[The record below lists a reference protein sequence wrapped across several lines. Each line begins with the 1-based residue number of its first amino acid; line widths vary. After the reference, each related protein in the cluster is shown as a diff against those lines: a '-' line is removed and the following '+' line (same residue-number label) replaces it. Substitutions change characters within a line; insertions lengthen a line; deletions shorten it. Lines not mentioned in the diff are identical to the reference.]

1 MQGQEVGWAAAEGG
15 RARLRGLTSIGP
27 TAVRWSPSTLARRAG
42 RLTVARIGRSG
53 ARVRPEALALAD
65 SRLALTYRALDERAD
80 ALARGLL
87 HRGIGRGD
95 FIAVYLPNRVESLIA
110 VLAVARA
117 GATFVPMNPRFKARE
132 LQAVLSAARPK
143 VVFTAGERRPTLVA
157 AARAAQTP
165 LPLLVCVDEAT
176 GPGSIDLAALDGA
189 PAAPA
194 PDVRADDPF
203 SLFFTSG
210 TTGQPKGALG
220 THRARMLWI
229 ENAARVYGLGPDE
242 TYLAALP
249 FAHSAGLTFALMHL
263 HAGGTVHILEAFDPV
278 AYLGGARRL
287 GATSALVVPA
297 MLTRLIE
304 AAEAGVE
311 PGALAG
317 LRRLVTCGA
326 PLAAR
331 TKAEVLDRLTPLL
344 YDYYGSTE
352 SSSMTVLLPEDQRRR
367 PGSVGRPFPNV
378 AIKVAGP
385 DGEALPPRAVGE
397 VCARNPY
404 GMTAYLD
411 DPEATRAAF
420 RDGWFRTGDLGHLDD
435 DGYLHLVGRST
446 DTIISGGLNIHPGE
460 VEQAL
465 LEHEAVAECAVV
477 GEPDP
482 RWGQAIAAHVVL
494 RPGHTL
500 DLAGVQA
507 HCSRLL
513 ADYKKPRRLH
523 LVPDL
528 PRNAAGKVMRADL
541 LARTRHASLDL
552 PTIGDNPCPCV

>member
-1 MQGQEVGWAAAEGG
+1 MERQEVGSAAAEGG
-15 RARLRGLTSIGP
+15 PARHRGRDSAGP
-27 TAVRWSPSTLARRAG
+27 RSAGPAPTTLASRADRR
-42 RLTVARIGRSG
+42 TVARIGRRG
-53 ARVRPEALALAD
+53 AQVRPETLALAD
-65 SRLALTYRALDERAD
+65 SRSALTYRALDGRAD
-80 ALARGLL
+80 AVARGLL
-87 HRGIGRGD
+87 HRGVGRHD
-95 FIAVYLPNRVESLIA
+95 FVALYLPNRVESLVA

-117 GATFVPMNPRFKARE
+117 GATLVPVNPRFKARE

-143 VVFTAGERRPTLVA
+143 VVFTTGERCLTVVA
-157 AARAAQTP
+157 AARAARMP
-165 LPLLVCVDEAT
+165 LPLLVCVDEAA

-189 PAAPA
+189 PPAPA

-210 TTGQPKGALG
+210 TTGRPKGALG

-242 TYLAALP
+242 VYLAALP

-263 HAGGTVHILEAFDPV
+263 HVGGTVHILEELDPA
-278 AYLGGARRL
+278 AYLGRARLL

-297 MLTRLIE
+297 MLTRLVE
-304 AAEAGVE
+304 AVEAGAE

-326 PLAAR
+326 PLALH
-331 TKAEVLDRLTPLL
+331 TKAEVLDRLTPRL

-352 SSSMTVLLPEDQRRR
+352 SSSMTVLVPEDQRRK

-378 AIKVAGP
+378 ALEVAGP
-385 DGEALPPRAVGE
+385 DGEALPAGTVGE

-404 GMTAYLD
+404 GMAAYLD

-420 RDGWFRTGDLGHLDD
+420 RDGWFRTGDLGRLDA

-482 RWGQAIAAHVVL
+482 RWGQAVAAHVVL
-494 RPGHTL
+494 RPGHKL
-500 DLAGVQA
+500 DLAGLQA

-528 PRNAAGKVMRADL
+528 PRNAAGKVMRAGL
-541 LARTRHASLDL
+541 LSRTRPPSSTS
-552 PTIGDNPCPCV
+552 P